1 MWRIALGES
10 GIRFEWQQWGAG
22 GGGGGGGGGE
32 KDNFTRIFTTTGLD

>member
-22 GGGGGGGGGE
+22 GGGE

>member
-22 GGGGGGGGGE
+22 GGGGGE
-32 KDNFTRIFTTTGLD
+32 RQFHQDF